1 MADFSGIALLAA
13 SVLTATVMLAA
24 WYDLRE
30 RRIPNAV
37 VFPAALVGIG
47 LNAAR
52 GWDGLWFGGKGLLIG
67 FGLLF
72 IPYLLRSMGAG
83 DVKFLAA
90 VGAFVGGTGVVRVLL
105 LALLAYPVLAIGFLI
120 QQRKFALTMKRFAK
134 LTCKLFG
141 VFIPALRLYA
151 GQLEASDDPAIAS
164 ATSPFGLAIG
174 IGTLLALYTDFLR

>member
-1 MADFSGIALLAA
+1 MADFHGIA
-13 SVLTATVMLAA
+13 VLTASALTVVVILAA
-24 WYDLRE
+24 WFDLRE
-30 RRIPNAV
+30 RRIPNV
-37 VFPAALVGIG
+37 IVFPAALMGLS
-47 LNAAR
+47 LNAVR

-72 IPYLLRSMGAG
+72 TLYLLRAMGAG

-90 VGAFVGGTGVVRVLL
+90 IGAFVGGTGIVRVLL

-134 LTCKLFG
+134 LTSKLFG

-151 GQLEASDDPAIAS
+151 AQLEASDDPAIAS
-164 ATSPFGLAIG
+164 ATSPFGLAIS